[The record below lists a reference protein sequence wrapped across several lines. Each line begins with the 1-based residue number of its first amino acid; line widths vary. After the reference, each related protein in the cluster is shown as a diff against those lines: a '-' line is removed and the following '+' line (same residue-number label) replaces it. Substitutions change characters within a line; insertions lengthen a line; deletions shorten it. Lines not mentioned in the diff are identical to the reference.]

1 MTSTEA
7 KIILNERQ
15 RIADAIQKNQ
25 QKLDRQI
32 EAVSEEYLRY
42 GYLCQWLALEKL
54 RCQILREKD
63 YRAAA
68 QKNYTAHHFPRFNPE
83 KSQ

>member
-1 MTSTEA
+1 MTSAQTET
-7 KIILNERQ
+7 ILNERQ
-15 RIADAIQKNQ
+15 KIAAVIRKDQ

-54 RCQILREKD
+54 RCQILCEKD
-63 YRAAA
+63 YRSAA